1 MKVAEF
7 DFPLPAEAIAQ
18 RPAAPRDIARLLE
31 VGATLNDHVVGALPR
46 VLRPGDL
53 MVFND
58 TKVIPARLYG
68 RRNTVPIEIT
78 LIKEI
83 APGRW
88 RALARRARRLKPGQR
103 IDIAEGFFATLE
115 AKNADGSVDLAFDRA
130 GAELAEA
137 LERHGT
143 PPLPPYIKRNAPDP
157 RDRTDYQ
164 TVFAARP
171 GAIAAPTAGLHFTKR
186 LLARLDACGVRR
198 TTLTLHVGAGTFSP
212 VKAEKVEDHVMHA
225 EWGEIGGE
233 AAEAIARARSEGGRI
248 IAVGTTALRLIETA
262 AAEGGGVRPFRGE
275 TAIFITPG
283 FRFRAIDLLI
293 TNFHLPCSTLF
304 MLVCA
309 FAGTERMK
317 RAYAHALASGYRFYS
332 YGDCCLLHRSESG

>member
-18 RPAAPRDIARLLE
+18 RPAVPRDSARLLE
-31 VGATLNDHVVGALPR
+31 AGAALNDTIVSALPQL
-46 VLRPGDL
+46 LRPGDL

-58 TKVIPARLYG
+58 TRVIPARLHG
-68 RRNTVPIEIT
+68 RRDGVPIEIT

-88 RALARRARRLKPGQR
+88 RAMARRARRLKPGHR
-103 IDIAEGFFATLE
+103 IDFAEGFFATVE
-115 AKNADGSVDLAFDRA
+115 ARSADGLVELAFDRS
-130 GAELAEA
+130 GAALAEA
-137 LERHGT
+137 LERHGN
-143 PPLPPYIKRNAPDP
+143 PPLPPYIKRVAPDP

-171 GAIAAPTAGLHFTKR
+171 GAIAAPTAGLHFTER
-186 LLARLDACGVRR
+186 LLARLDARGVRR

-212 VKAEKVEDHVMHA
+212 VKAEAVEDHVMHA
-225 EWGEIGGE
+225 EWGEIGVE
-233 AAEAIARARSEGGRI
+233 AAEAIRGARSDGARV

-262 AAEGGGVRPFRGE
+262 AAAGDIRPFMGE

-283 FRFRAIDLLI
+283 FRFRAVDMLI

-309 FAGTERMK
+309 FAGTDRMK
-317 RAYAHALASGYRFYS
+317 RAYAHALAAGYRFYS
-332 YGDCCLLHRSESG
+332 YGDCCLLHRGESG

>member
-7 DFPLPAEAIAQ
+7 DFPLPAAAIAQ
-18 RPAAPRDIARLLE
+18 RPAVPRDSARLLE
-31 VGATLNDHVVGALPR
+31 VGAALNDRIVSALPQL
-46 VLRPGDL
+46 LRPGDL

-58 TKVIPARLYG
+58 TKVIPARLHG
-68 RRNTVPIEIT
+68 RSNGLPIEIT

-103 IDIAEGFFATLE
+103 VDLAEGFSAKVE
-115 AKNADGSVDLAFDRA
+115 AKSADGVDLAFDRA
-130 GAELAEA
+130 GADLREA

-143 PPLPPYIKRNAPDP
+143 PPLPPYIKRGAPDP
-157 RDRTDYQ
+157 RDRADYQ

-171 GAIAAPTAGLHFTKR
+171 GAIAAPTAGLHFTEQ
-186 LLARLDACGVRR
+186 LLARLDERRVRR
-198 TTLTLHVGAGTFSP
+198 ATLTLHVGAGTFSP
-212 VKAEKVEDHVMHA
+212 VKAEAVEDHVMHA
-225 EWGEIGGE
+225 EWGEIGVE
-233 AAEAIARARSEGGRI
+233 TAEAIRSARANGARV

-262 AAEGGGVRPFRGE
+262 AAEGGEVRPFMGE
-275 TAIFITPG
+275 TDIFITPG
-283 FRFRAIDLLI
+283 FRFRAVDMLM

-317 RAYAHALASGYRFYS
+317 RAYAHALAAGYRFYS
-332 YGDCCLLHRSESG
+332 YGDGCLLHRGESG